1 MKKFVAVILAAALS
15 ITMLSSCSSEPKDST
30 SSNTSEESSSLQAS
44 ESSTNESEENKE
56 NNKEFVIY
64 YPSYMQE
71 KEGEKLVLPQKP
83 QKVIVLSNSA
93 MQILARCDIKPIAFR
108 KSPDYIKFPD
118 WVKELPMIETGM
130 NNLDLETVIS
140 MEPDLVIMGNHLKET
155 YEKQLKD
162 ANIPV
167 YYTSEGPSI
176 SYKEVKEEAMVF
188 ARSFGSEE
196 MAKEIENEFKAV
208 EERAEKFRS
217 STSSKK
223 AMVLFGA
230 PPAYQQTS
238 MSYFGSILSM
248 LPYENISD
256 KLVDVS
262 LRMAPLDLE
271 KLVEFNPEVIFAIS
285 PTAPTADT
293 LEKLYKEE
301 FDKNSKI
308 WLSLDAVKNDSII
321 YLSSEYVTSKG
332 IHIINSINSLIDML
346 EGKFGSDKTSA
357 KTETTEVT
365 INYPASMKEKGFT
378 ETLTLKKMPE
388 KVVVMSKAPVLA
400 LHELGVKMIAIPKS
414 GAIQWPAD
422 LESSTQKLDVGMNSN
437 FDIETVIALEPDLV
451 ILGANSKDTYGKV
464 LTEAN
469 IPVYYVDAGHT
480 VPYSSVKDQTV
491 ALIDAFGKSSDKGKE
506 LIARFDALEKKLN
519 EMQSKYSDKSVMVLQ
534 SAPPSHYIQ
543 TESGSLATMAK
554 MMGFKNVYT
563 NATSPMALLDMEQ
576 AISYNPD
583 LVLCVGGSPNGEAHK
598 KVMEEDFAKNPNY
611 WNSIPAIKDGKILY
625 FSSKYISNT
634 GIGFIDN
641 MEEFINIIESF
652 YKE

>member
-1 MKKFVAVILAAALS
+1 MKKFITVILAAALS
-15 ITMLSSCSSEPKDST
+15 LTMLASCSSEPKDNT
-30 SSNTSEESSSLQAS
+30 SSNISEESSSSQTS
-44 ESSTNESEENKE
+44 ESSTTESEE
-56 NNKEFVIY
+56 NKEFVIY
-64 YPSYMQE
+64 YPSYMKE
-71 KEGEKLVLPQKP
+71 TEGEKLVLPQKP
-83 QKVIVLSNSA
+83 QKVVVLSNSA
-93 MQILARCDIKPIAFR
+93 MQILVRCDVKPIAFR
-108 KSPDYIKFPD
+108 KSPDYINFPD
-118 WVKELPMIETGM
+118 WVKELPVIETGM

-223 AMVLFGA
+223 AMVLFGV

-256 KLVDVS
+256 KLVDAS

-271 KLVEFNPEVIFAIS
+271 KLVELNPEVIFALS
-285 PTAPTADT
+285 PTAPTADA

-301 FDKNSKI
+301 FNKNAKI
-308 WLSLDAVKNDSII
+308 WMSLDAVKNNNII
-321 YLSSEYVTSKG
+321 YLSNEYVTSKG

-346 EGKFGSDKTSA
+346 ETKFGSDKTSA
-357 KTETTEVT
+357 KAETTEVT

-378 ETLTLKKMPE
+378 EALTLKKMPE

-400 LHELGVKMIAIPKS
+400 LHELGVKMIAIPKG

-422 LESSTQKLDVGMNSN
+422 LESSTEKLDIGMNSN

-464 LTEAN
+464 LSEAN

-480 VPYSSVKDQTV
+480 VPYSSVKDQTM
-491 ALIDAFGKSSDKGKE
+491 ALVDAFGQSSDKSKE

-519 EMQSKYSDKSVMVLQ
+519 EMQSKYSNKSVMVLQ

-554 MMGFKNVYT
+554 MMGFKNVYS
-563 NATSPMALLDMEQ
+563 NSTSPMALLDMEQ

-583 LVLCVGGSPNGEAHK
+583 LVLCVGGSPNGEDHK

-611 WNSIPAIKDGKILY
+611 WNSIPAIKDGKVLY
-625 FSSKYISNT
+625 FSSKYIANT

-641 MEEFINIIESF
+641 MEDFINTIESF